1 MISEIEEFAGYLRDV
16 KRTSDNTVV
25 SYHRDLVQMAAFLEE
40 KGIAEVGKVTKTSLN
55 SYILSLEKAGKAAT
69 TISRTLASMK
79 AFFHYEFCEGKI
91 KRNPAELL
99 RAPKVE
105 KKLPTVLT
113 ADEVERFLQQT
124 EGKTLKKLRDRAML
138 ELLCA
143 TGLRVSEVIEL
154 TLSDLDFARGCVSC
168 RRSGERVRVLPFGE
182 DAREALCSY
191 LEDAREALLKG
202 NETEL
207 LFVNISG
214 KAMSRQGFWKIIKYY
229 GDRAD
234 IRKDITPQSL
244 RNSFAAHLLKSGTDL
259 HSVQTML
266 GHADISVTHAYV
278 SYISSAG
285 SRRRSTA
292 RRR

>member
-1 MISEIEEFAGYLRDV
+1 M
-16 KRTSDNTVV
+16 
-25 SYHRDLVQMAAFLEE
+25 
-40 KGIAEVGKVTKTSLN
+40 
-55 SYILSLEKAGKAAT
+55 
-69 TISRTLASMK
+69 
-79 AFFHYEFCEGKI
+79 
-91 KRNPAELL
+91 
-99 RAPKVE
+99 
-105 KKLPTVLT
+105 
-113 ADEVERFLQQT
+113 
-124 EGKTLKKLRDRAML
+124 
-138 ELLCA
+138 
-143 TGLRVSEVIEL
+143 
-154 TLSDLDFARGCVSC
+154 
-168 RRSGERVRVLPFGE
+168 RVLPFGE
-182 DAREALCSY
+182 DAREALYSY

-292 RRR
+292 RRRESAAGRPRTEEITGEGQFQKRGAALPLWKGCSCGDSG